1 VLNYNRTHLLHIA
14 VLSAVYFLAAKLGLA
29 LALVYNTVTLF
40 WPPSGIALAALLV
53 FGWRV
58 FPAIAIGEFFASL
71 SMGLPL
77 SSLAGMSCGNALEG
91 LVGYYLLRH
100 CFGFGEGLHTLRD
113 VALLFVFGALISPL
127 VAAVNGAWW
136 IKHAIGG
143 SWGDYL
149 HILQYWWMG
158 DALGIALFTPLVLA
172 WLRGGAIEW
181 TKEHVQRA
189 VLVAVVLVTAGLLI
203 FSDLENRL
211 LELGLFFP
219 ILIWVALNFNL
230 RFTSLALTLV
240 FVGSIMGLLA
250 LGNLHGDKMDV
261 LVDYVWLYNLL
272 FGMTAMS
279 VAVLNSRRDRVEQAL
294 RRSEETLKRAQAVG
308 GVGSWHFDIRK
319 KLLEW
324 SGETYRIFGIDS
336 DKPVNYEIFLQHV
349 HPEDREMVDLAWRH
363 AMKGMPYDVEHRI
376 WADGKLKWVR
386 ERGEMTF
393 DAHRRAV
400 SGTGTVQ
407 DITEWKTAQE
417 DIQRLAY
424 YDVLTGLPNRTLLY
438 DRLNQS
444 VAAAH
449 RDNDQFALM
458 FLDLD
463 RFKYINDT
471 LGHQAGDEML
481 KVIAARLVGA
491 VREGDTVSRL
501 GGDEFVIL
509 LRETGAEG
517 ALYVAEKLLASVA
530 QSFEV
535 SGTVVSTEASVGI
548 SLYPHDGAD
557 VETLI
562 KHADVAMYHAK
573 AAGRNNF
580 QFYTEQINERAM
592 SHFNIERDLRI
603 ALEQRQL
610 MVYYQPQIRMS
621 DRKLIGFEALLRWNH
636 PQNGMVPPAVFIPV
650 AEESGLIVPVGEW
663 VLREVCRQARAWHD
677 QGLSLVP
684 VAVNLSARQL
694 NGDRLV
700 RFMRTLLAE
709 TNLPEWTLELE
720 LTESM
725 MLDDEKA
732 AMQFIGEM
740 RALGVALSIDDFGT
754 GYSSLSHLKKL
765 PLDKLKIDQSF
776 VRDLAVDED
785 DAAIVRA
792 IISMAH
798 GLGLTVIAEGV
809 ENAQQMEFLEVLGCN
824 EVQGYYYAKPM
835 PASEAEAYISRLH

>member
-1 VLNYNRTHLLHIA
+1 MLNYSRTHVLHIA

-40 WPPSGIALAALLV
+40 WPPSGIALAALLI

-58 FPAIAIGEFFASL
+58 FPAIAIGEFLASL
-71 SMGLPL
+71 TMGLPL
-77 SSLAGMSCGNALEG
+77 SSLAGISCGNALEG
-91 LVGYYLLRH
+91 LLGYYLLRH
-100 CFGFGEGLHTLRD
+100 RFGFDEGLHTLRD
-113 VALLFVFGALISPL
+113 VALLFVFGALLSPL

-136 IKHAIGG
+136 IKYAIGG

-181 TKEHVQRA
+181 TKERVQRA
-189 VLVAVVLVTAGLLI
+189 VLVAVVLVTASLLI

-240 FVGSIMGLLA
+240 FVSSILGLLA
-250 LGNLHGDKMDV
+250 LGDLHADRMDV

-272 FGMTAMS
+272 FGLTAMS
-279 VAVLNSRRDRVEQAL
+279 VAVLNGRRDRVEQAL

-319 KLLEW
+319 KMLEW
-324 SGETYRIFGIDS
+324 SGETYRIFGISS

-438 DRLNQS
+438 DRLNQA

-481 KVIAARLVGA
+481 KVIATRLVGA

-663 VLREVCRQARAWHD
+663 VLREVCRQARVWHD
-677 QGLSLVP
+677 QGLSPVP

-700 RFMRTLLAE
+700 RFMRSLLAE

-824 EVQGYYYAKPM
+824 EVQGFYYAKPM
-835 PASEAEAYISRLH
+835 PAAEAEAFISRLH

>member
-1 VLNYNRTHLLHIA
+1 
-14 VLSAVYFLAAKLGLA
+14 
-29 LALVYNTVTLF
+29 
-40 WPPSGIALAALLV
+40 
-53 FGWRV
+53 
-58 FPAIAIGEFFASL
+58 
-71 SMGLPL
+71 
-77 SSLAGMSCGNALEG
+77 
-91 LVGYYLLRH
+91 
-100 CFGFGEGLHTLRD
+100 
-113 VALLFVFGALISPL
+113 
-127 VAAVNGAWW
+127 
-136 IKHAIGG
+136 
-143 SWGDYL
+143 
-149 HILQYWWMG
+149 G
-158 DALGIALFTPLVLA
+158 DALGIALFSPLILA
-172 WLRGGAIEW
+172 WLRGDAIEW
-181 TKEHVQRA
+181 TRDRVQRA
-189 VLVAVVLVTAGLLI
+189 ALASVVLVIASMLI
-203 FSDLENRL
+203 FSDVENRL
-211 LELGLFFP
+211 LEVGLFFP
-219 ILIWVALNFNL
+219 ILIWIALNFNL

-240 FVGSIMGLLA
+240 FVGSIIGLLA
-250 LGNLHGDKMDV
+250 QGNLHGDRMDV

-272 FGMTAMS
+272 FGVTALS

-336 DKPVNYEIFLQHV
+336 NKPVNYEIFLQHV

-363 AMKGMPYDVEHRI
+363 AMKGAPYDVEHRI

-393 DAHRRAV
+393 DARRRAV

-407 DITEWKTAQE
+407 DITDWKSAQE

-424 YDVLTGLPNRTLLY
+424 YDVLTGLPNRALLY
-438 DRLNQS
+438 DRLHQA

-449 RDNDQFALM
+449 RDHSQFALM

-481 KVIAARLVGA
+481 KVIAARLVGE

-509 LRETGAEG
+509 LREAGEEG

-535 SGTVVSTEASVGI
+535 GGTVVSTEASIGI

-580 QFYTEQINERAM
+580 QFYTAQINERAM
-592 SHFNIERDLRI
+592 SHFNIERDLRV
-603 ALEQRQL
+603 ALEQQQL

-636 PQNGMVPPAVFIPV
+636 PQNGLVPPATFIPI

-663 VLREVCRQARAWHD
+663 VLREVCRQARAWHG

-684 VAVNLSARQL
+684 IAVNLSARQL
-694 NGDRLV
+694 KGDRLV
-700 RFMRTLLAE
+700 RFMRGLLAE
-709 TNLPEWTLELE
+709 TDLPEWTLELE

-740 RALGVALSIDDFGT
+740 RDLGVALSIDDFGT

-809 ENAQQMEFLEVLGCN
+809 ENVQQMEFLEVLGCN

-835 PASEAEAYISRLH
+835 PAIEAEAFISRLH